1 MKSQTSQAAKA
12 TEEIARNI
20 QQASAGTSQVTE
32 IVGSVAQSAEA
43 SGATVDGMV
52 TSVGTMEEQ
61 TRKLNQEVSQ
71 FLNTIRGNAV

>member
-1 MKSQTSQAAKA
+1 VKSLDSSAAKA

-20 QQASAGTSQVTE
+20 QQASASTSQVTE
-32 IVGSVAQSAEA
+32 IVGGVAQSAEA

>member
-1 MKSQTSQAAKA
+1 
-12 TEEIARNI
+12 
-20 QQASAGTSQVTE
+20 
-32 IVGSVAQSAEA
+32 
-43 SGATVDGMV
+43 MV